1 MLVGEFNVTA
11 GTLKNPVVTVY
22 KYASGYSKFVV
33 VPNIDDVREEPI
45 CCADDGSLL
54 VSSVSVQEMEWLDI
68 TGSLAQLDETKLQAD
83 VSANIVSLASVSV
96 DYQYDVNS

>member
-11 GTLKNPVVTVY
+11 GTLVNPVVTVY
-22 KYASGYSKFVV
+22 KYAAGYTKFVV
-33 VPNIDDVREEPI
+33 VPNVDDIQEQPI

-68 TGSLAQLDETKLQAD
+68 TGSLAELDPTKLQAD
-83 VSANIVSLASVSV
+83 VSANIVSLASVNV
-96 DYQYDVNS
+96 DYQYSV